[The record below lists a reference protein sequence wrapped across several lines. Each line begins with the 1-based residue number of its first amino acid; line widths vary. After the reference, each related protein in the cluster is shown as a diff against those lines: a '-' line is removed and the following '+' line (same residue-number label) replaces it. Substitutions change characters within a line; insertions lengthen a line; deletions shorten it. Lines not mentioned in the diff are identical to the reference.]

1 MSGACSEHITMDP
14 GSFSTHIDDL
24 AEKIKDKIAKLA
36 AESVHQDAIQAQ
48 TAVEMAL
55 NAENLD
61 RQTEAA
67 NNGGTFTPAQV
78 GADNGYSLLSESW
91 KEFVNDY
98 RDNYQIDLLTFTS
111 SDAGEAE
118 SALKNEHLT
127 WIPELFTRGG
137 NLPKPGDSDDAITAL
152 SDLAGS
158 GAILSLESPED
169 GADWADGSFGSVA
182 ETDIATIQAATKPWD
197 SGAADVFRTVFLPKV
212 PTAAANQIDVMRAM
226 RNLLA
231 AHRGILLLARGS
243 VDAIAHDCLEVLE
256 GFDECCKGGVSLETV
271 LGVAA
276 GVVAIA
282 GGIATLAAGGSGIA
296 LIGAG
301 IGILSGA
308 VKTVQTLDGAIN
320 GDDTMAV
327 AANHELGG
335 DNVDDV
341 VDNLKE
347 ALDTTYADLDE
358 AYTELSGLMGA
369 LDGLMSGSPTK
380 IRAPRPGG
388 SPGLLD
394 TDQGNVVD
402 TTGG

>member
-1 MSGACSEHITMDP
+1 MEP
-14 GSFSTHIDDL
+14 GSFASHIDEL
-24 AEKIKDKIAKLA
+24 AVKIKDKVAKLA
-36 AESVHQDAIQAQ
+36 ANTVHEDALQAQ
-48 TAVEMAL
+48 QAVQSAIDT
-55 NAENLD
+55 EN
-61 RQTEAA
+61 RQRHQEAVSS
-67 NNGGTFTPAQV
+67 GGGYTPMELP
-78 GADNGYSLLSESW
+78 ADNGYSLLHESW
-91 KEFVNDY
+91 RTVVDDY
-98 RDNYQIDLLTFTS
+98 RDNYEIDLLTFTS
-111 SDAGEAE
+111 THAGEAE
-118 SALKNEHLT
+118 DALKNEHLT

-137 NLPKPGDSDDAITAL
+137 NLPKPGSSDSAITAL

-158 GAILSLESPED
+158 GEVLSVENPED
-169 GADWADGSFGSVA
+169 GADWADGSFGTVMDA
-182 ETDIATIQAATKPWD
+182 DIATIQTATKPWD

-231 AHRGILLLARGS
+231 AHRGILLLGRGS

-256 GFDECCKGGVSLETV
+256 GFDECCKGGVSLQTV

-276 GVVAIA
+276 GVLAIA
-282 GGIATLAAGGSGIA
+282 GGVATLAAGGTGVA

-301 IGILSGA
+301 IGILSGTVNT
-308 VKTVQTLDGAIN
+308 VKTLDGAVN
-320 GDDTMAV
+320 GDGTMAV
-327 AANHELGG
+327 APNHELGG
-335 DNVDDV
+335 DRVDDV
-341 VDNLKE
+341 VDNLRE

-380 IRAPRPGG
+380 VRAPRPGG

-402 TTGG
+402 TTES

>member
-1 MSGACSEHITMDP
+1 MSGACSEHITMEP
-14 GSFSTHIDDL
+14 GSFASHIDEL
-24 AEKIKDKIAKLA
+24 AVKIKDKIAKLA
-36 AESVHQDAIQAQ
+36 SATVQQDAEQAKQ
-48 TAVEMAL
+48 AVESAIGQENRTRHEEAMAS
-55 NAENLD
+55 
-61 RQTEAA
+61 
-67 NNGGTFTPAQV
+67 GGTFTPMEMP
-78 GADNGYSLLSESW
+78 ADNGYSLLHESW
-91 KEFVNDY
+91 REVVDDY
-98 RDNYQIDLLTFTS
+98 RNNYEIDLLTFTAANAS
-111 SDAGEAE
+111 EAE
-118 SALKNEHLT
+118 DALKNEHLT

-137 NLPKPGDSDDAITAL
+137 NLPKPQSVDATITAL

-158 GAILSLESPED
+158 GEVLSLENPED
-169 GADWADGSFGSVA
+169 GADWSDGSFGTVVDA
-182 ETDIATIQAATKPWD
+182 DISTIQDATKPWD
-197 SGAADVFRTVFLPKV
+197 SGTADVFRTVFLPKV
-212 PTAAANQIDVMRAM
+212 PIAAANQIDVMRAM

-231 AHRGILLLARGS
+231 AHRGILLLGRGS

-256 GFDECCKGGVSLETV
+256 GFDECCKGGVSLQTV
-271 LGVAA
+271 LGVTA
-276 GVVAIA
+276 GVLAIA
-282 GGIATLAAGGSGIA
+282 GGVATLAAGGSGVA

-301 IGILSGA
+301 IGILSGTVNT
-308 VKTVQTLDGAIN
+308 VKTLDGAIN